1 MIAAP
6 KPLVAFP
13 PAERRRVRCV
23 LTDIDDT
30 LTTEGRLTASAF
42 TAMERLARGG
52 IAVVPV
58 TGRPAGWCD
67 MIARQWPVAGVVG
80 ENGAFHF
87 RYDPAARRFL
97 RGFWV
102 PEERRRAD
110 HERLWVIARRILAEV
125 PGTAIASDQ
134 QYRAADIAVD
144 WCEDVPALPDSE
156 VRRIVAIAEAA
167 GATAKVSSIHVN
179 IWFGDFSKLAMT
191 RRFTPAALGLDVD
204 ADRDAFVF
212 VGDSPND
219 QTMFGH
225 FPNAVGVAN
234 VLRFADQLTAPPAY
248 VATQEGGDGFAEVA
262 DALLAAR

>member
-1 MIAAP
+1 MAD
-6 KPLVAFP
+6 FP
-13 PAERRRVRCV
+13 ADARRAVRCV

-30 LTTEGRLTASAF
+30 LTTEGRLTASAYSG
-42 TAMERLARGG
+42 MERLAAAG

-67 MIARQWPVAGVVG
+67 MVARQWPVAGVVG

-87 RYDPAARRFL
+87 RYDAASRRFL

-102 PEERRRAD
+102 PDAQRAQD
-110 HERLWVIARRILAEV
+110 HERLWAIARRILAEV

-134 QYRAADIAVD
+134 QYRAADIAID
-144 WCEDVPALPDSE
+144 WCEDVPALPDAE
-156 VRRIVAIAEAA
+156 VSRIVAIAEAA

-179 IWFGDFSKLAMT
+179 MWFGDFSKLAMT
-191 RRFTPAALGLDVD
+191 RRLARELGLDVD
-204 ADRDAFVF
+204 ADPGAFVF

-234 VLRFADQLTAPPAY
+234 VLRFRDRLDRPPTY
-248 VATQEGGDGFAEVA
+248 VAPSEGGDGFAEVA
-262 DALLAAR
+262 EALLAARGG